1 MLAKIALLFLVGM
14 VLVALI
20 GRALF
25 PGSLR
30 LRRDRAARPG
40 TCPSCGR
47 FLIGK
52 GPCDC
57 GGTRRKLRG

>member
-1 MLAKIALLFLVGM
+1 MLVKTALLFLLAM

-25 PGSLR
+25 PGTV
-30 LRRDRAARPG
+30 RRVMSRRAPG

-47 FLIGK
+47 HQIGR
-52 GPCDC
+52 GDCPC
-57 GGTRRKLRG
+57 GAKRKA